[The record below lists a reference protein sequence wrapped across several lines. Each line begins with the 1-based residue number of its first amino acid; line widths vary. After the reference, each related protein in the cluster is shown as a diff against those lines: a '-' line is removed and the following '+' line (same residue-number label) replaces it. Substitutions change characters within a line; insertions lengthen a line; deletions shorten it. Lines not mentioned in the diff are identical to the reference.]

1 MFKFITDRIGV
12 KVALI
17 VNIVLLVVIAGGSF
31 YIIENQSGRLET
43 QLQDRAKLLSIIGAR
58 SVSTL
63 LEEAIDNGVM
73 TVNDAFDQEYVQIP
87 GLDPPKYHT
96 KYDYYCDK
104 ALLALQDKFMEDKS
118 IRYAVTVDTKGYLPT
133 HNSVYQKP
141 LTGDPAKDL
150 LGNRTKRVFNDPVG
164 IAAAQNKE
172 DGFIQVYKRDTGE
185 TMWDVS
191 SPIHVKGRHWGGF
204 RIGYSIEKTVEAK
217 NDLRQSLFIVMLIL
231 LVISILLVFVVVNR
245 ALKPLDYLTQIAGKL
260 ADGEVEQSIQVKTT
274 DEIGKLANVLER
286 LRLSLKAAMERL
298 RKK

>member
-17 VNIVLLVVIAGGSF
+17 VNIVLLIVIAGGSF
-31 YIIENQSGRLET
+31 YIIENQSGRLEA

-118 IRYAVTVDTKGYLPT
+118 VRYAVTVDTKGYLPT

-204 RIGYSIEKTVEAK
+204 RIGYSIEKTIEAK

-231 LVISILLVFVVVNR
+231 LLISVLLVFIVVNR